1 MGKALFITVKDLKAK
16 SIISGST
23 DADKLIHYIEVA
35 QDIHIQNYLGGRL
48 YDKFQ
53 SLITS
58 GDIDLADNLTYK
70 TLRDE
75 YIKPMLIWFTQSEYL
90 PFSMFKIDN
99 GGISK
104 HKGES
109 DDYVDFGDI
118 DRMTSKINDRS
129 EFYTRRFIDYMN
141 FNSQLFPEYRQSQN
155 GEMNPDKDASSFSSF
170 VL

>member
-1 MGKALFITVKDLKAK
+1 MKALFITVKDLKAK

-48 YDKFQ
+48 YDKLQ
-53 SLITS
+53 LLITS
-58 GDIDLADNLTYK
+58 GDIDLVANADYK
-70 TLRDE
+70 LLRDE

-99 GGISK
+99 GGVSK

-109 DDYVDFGDI
+109 DDFVDFGDI
-118 DRMTSKINDRS
+118 DRMTSKVNDGLS
-129 EFYTRRFIDYMN
+129 FIQEG
-141 FNSQLFPEYRQSQN
+141 SWTI
-155 GEMNPDKDASSFSSF
+155 
-170 VL
+170 